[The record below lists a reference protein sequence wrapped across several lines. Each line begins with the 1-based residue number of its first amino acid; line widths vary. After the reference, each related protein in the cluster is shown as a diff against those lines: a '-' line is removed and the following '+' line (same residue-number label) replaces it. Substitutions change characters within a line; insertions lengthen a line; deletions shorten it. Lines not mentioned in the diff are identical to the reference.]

1 MVAVVVCCS
10 ERGEESMN
18 TRTGVGLC
26 GRGETEL
33 LRKEGFEEL
42 DGTLAESETENKMV
56 ENER

>member
-1 MVAVVVCCS
+1 MVVVVCCS

-33 LRKEGFEEL
+33 LGKEGFEEL
-42 DGTLAESETENKMV
+42 EGTLAERETEYKMV
-56 ENER
+56 ENGR